1 MDNKNNTKISD
12 TELLQIL
19 SALRQ
24 RTDIVNAT
32 MVQLGF
38 LVEFLYDQLGAQG
51 VDIDMTLFPTWA
63 QARQAELQ
71 KEMEEA
77 EKEGLLDDLKSS
89 VAANKEGINLD
100 DNE

>member
-1 MDNKNNTKISD
+1 MDNKETRISD
-12 TELLQIL
+12 KELLQIL

-38 LVEFLYDQLGAQG
+38 LVEFLYDQLAAQG
-51 VDIDMTLFPTWA
+51 VDIDMELFPNWA
-63 QARQAELQ
+63 QERQAELQ

-77 EKEGLLDDLKSS
+77 EKAGLMDELKTNASS
-89 VAANKEGINLD
+89 NMKDINLED
-100 DNE
+100 TK

>member
-1 MDNKNNTKISD
+1 MDNKEKRISD
-12 TELLQIL
+12 GELLQIL

-38 LVEFLYDQLGAQG
+38 LVEFLYDQLAAQG
-51 VDIDMTLFPTWA
+51 VEIDMELFPTWA
-63 QARQAELQ
+63 QERQAELQ

-77 EKEGLLDDLKSS
+77 EKAGLMDELKANASS
-89 VAANKEGINLD
+89 STNNINLED
-100 DNE
+100 TK

>member
-1 MDNKNNTKISD
+1 MDNKETRISD
-12 TELLQIL
+12 GELLQIL

-38 LVEFLYDQLGAQG
+38 LVEFLYDQLAAQG
-51 VDIDMTLFPTWA
+51 VDIDMELFPTWA
-63 QARQAELQ
+63 QERQAELQ

-77 EKEGLLDDLKSS
+77 EKAGLMDELKANASS
-89 VAANKEGINLD
+89 GTKDINLED
-100 DNE
+100 TK